1 MKSRILLLE
10 DNPLTAKGLQYL
22 LERENYQVDVKAC
35 LDEVDAAAHA
45 SRYDLLLF
53 DIALPD
59 GESLELARALKAQ
72 RQDLPVIFLTARADQ
87 KDVVRGLELGADDY
101 ITKPFHN
108 RELLLRIHNVLRR
121 RQATAREMKYGD
133 LVFSIDNNTV
143 KVGGENI
150 VLTALEYRILARLIA
165 APGTVISRA
174 ELLDEIYD
182 ASGKV
187 VTDNALSACVKRLRQ
202 KLGRP
207 DYIETI
213 KNLGYRLAP
222 EGVSK

>member
-22 LERENYQVDVKAC
+22 LERENYQVDVKAR